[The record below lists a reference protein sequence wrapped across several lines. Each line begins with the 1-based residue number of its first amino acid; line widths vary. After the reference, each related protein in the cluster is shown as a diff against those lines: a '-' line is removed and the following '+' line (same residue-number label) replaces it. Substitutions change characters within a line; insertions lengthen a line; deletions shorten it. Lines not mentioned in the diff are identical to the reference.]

1 MSADIPEYYIDT
13 KMLDSIQR
21 ELADFG
27 YWALKTLEREGCF
40 QTDMALT
47 HWELTAVARP
57 MIRDA
62 ERLGLIVK
70 SSSLED

>member
-1 MSADIPEYYIDT
+1 MGADIPEYYIDT
-13 KMLDSIQR
+13 KMLDSKQR

-27 YWALKTLEREGCF
+27 YWALKALERE
-40 QTDMALT
+40 D
-47 HWELTAVARP
+47 WELTAVARP

-62 ERLGLIVK
+62 ERLGLIIK